1 MTVVYIK
8 ELKHSFK
15 TWCVWT
21 GAMIFMLL
29 VCILIFPEMKNQME
43 NVTDIFSDMGD
54 FTAAFGM
61 DKLNFGEIMG
71 YYGTECG
78 NVLGIGGSFFA
89 ALTAAAVLSA
99 EEKNRTAE
107 FLFTH
112 PVSRSNVL
120 IQKLL
125 AVYTRIIAMNI
136 VIVLISILGFAA
148 IGEKIEVMELLLLHL
163 AYTILQLEIG
173 SVCFGVSA
181 FIRRGSI
188 GIGIGIAFALYFFN
202 IVSNISEQ
210 AEALKYITPF
220 AYADAGNIIS
230 NSEID
235 IGLILLGCLYSA
247 AGVAAGFV
255 KYTKKDL
262 AA

>member
-1 MTVVYIK
+1 MTVYIK
-8 ELKHSFK
+8 ELKQSLK
-15 TWCVWT
+15 AWCIWT
-21 GAMIFMLL
+21 GAIVFMLL

-43 NVTDIFSDMGD
+43 NVTDVFADMGG

-71 YYGTECG
+71 FYATECG
-78 NVLGIGGSFFA
+78 NVLGIGGGFFA
-89 ALTAAAVLSA
+89 ALTAAAVLSG

-112 PVSRSNVL
+112 PISRSSVL

-125 AVYTRIIAMNI
+125 SVYTRIIAMNI
-136 VIVLISILGFAA
+136 VIMAVSAVGFAA
-148 IGEKIEVMELLLLHL
+148 IGEKIEIREFLLLHL
-163 AYTILQLEIG
+163 AYTVLQLEIG

-188 GIGIGIAFALYFFN
+188 GIGIGIAFALYFMN
-202 IVSNISEQ
+202 IVCNISEQ

-220 AYADAGNIIS
+220 AYAEASDIIS
-230 NSEID
+230 KSEID
-235 IGLILLGCLYSA
+235 ISLILIGCAYSA
-247 AGVAAGFV
+247 VGVVIGFA

-262 AA
+262 SV

>member
-1 MTVVYIK
+1 MTVYIK
-8 ELKHSFK
+8 ELKQSFK
-15 TWCVWT
+15 SWCIWT
-21 GAMIFMLL
+21 GAIVFMLL
-29 VCILIFPEMKNQME
+29 VCILIFPEMKDQME
-43 NVTDIFSDMGD
+43 SVTDIFSDMGD

-61 DKLNFGEIMG
+61 DKLNFGEIIG

-89 ALTAAAVLSA
+89 ALTAAAVLSS

-120 IQKLL
+120 MQKLL
-125 AVYTRIIAMNI
+125 SVYTRIIAMNI
-136 VIVLISILGFAA
+136 VITAASVIGFAA
-148 IGEKIEVMELLLLHL
+148 IGEKIELREFLLLHL

-173 SVCFGVSA
+173 SVCFGISA

-188 GIGIGIAFALYFFN
+188 GIGIGIAFALYFLN
-202 IVSNISEQ
+202 IVCNISEQ
-210 AEALKYITPF
+210 TEALKYVTPF
-220 AYADAGNIIS
+220 AYAEASDIIS
-230 NSEID
+230 KSEID
-235 IGLILLGCLYSA
+235 VGLILIGCIYSI
-247 AGVAAGFV
+247 AGVCAGFV